1 MTGTTNTAGSAANT
15 ITGAGFSRST
25 QRVCVWAGLMMIP
38 AFFLGLGALAHW
50 IPPPAPTTTAAELTA
65 MFEANRGG
73 IRAGLWVT
81 CFGCALLSPYFAVMT
96 VQIRRIE
103 GTRSPLATT
112 QAISAACAVLEF
124 IFPLFAW
131 QAAAY
136 RADRDP
142 ALVQLMFDLGWLPFL
157 GIVSTFVVQLVCIA
171 AAILRDPREDPVFP
185 RWGAYLQIFG
195 ALGVMGGS
203 FVVFFHD
210 GPLAW
215 NGLIAWWALVVAF
228 FIWMVGTGW
237 LMLNA
242 VSRDDGL

>member
-1 MTGTTNTAGSAANT
+1 MTTTSPTADLVRP
-15 ITGAGFSRST
+15 AGFSKPM
-25 QRVCVWAGLMMIP
+25 QRLCVWAGLMMIP
-38 AFFLGLGALAHW
+38 AFFLGLGGLAHW

-65 MFEANRGG
+65 MFDANRGG

-96 VQIRRIE
+96 VQMIRIE
-103 GTRSPLATT
+103 GRRSPLAIT
-112 QAISAACAVLEF
+112 QAISATCAVMEF

-142 ALVQLMFDLGWLPFL
+142 GLVQLMFDLGWLPFL
-157 GIVSTFVVQLVCIA
+157 GIVSTFVVQLLCIA
-171 AAILRDPREDPVFP
+171 AAILRDPRENPVFP
-185 RWGAYLQIFG
+185 RWGAYLQFFG
-195 ALGVMGGS
+195 AFGVMGGS

-228 FIWMVGTGW
+228 FIWMSGTGW

-242 VSRDDGL
+242 IKNDDEL